1 MWIFLTILCSLFLS
15 LHFFR
20 MGLLL
25 FTLISLSLVPLL
37 FVRKKWSYLIIN
49 IIIFLGTL
57 DWIRTLFRI
66 MGERIKEGR
75 PWFIAFIILS
85 IVILINLI
93 TLLTFRKKSVKEK
106 FGIAKIQ

>member
-1 MWIFLTILCSLFLS
+1 MWFFLTILCSIFLS

-25 FTLISLSLVPLL
+25 FTLISLTLIPLL
-37 FVRKKWSYLIIN
+37 FVRKKGAYITIN

-66 MGERIKEGR
+66 IGERMRDGR
-75 PWFIAFIILS
+75 PWLVSFIILS
-85 IVILINLI
+85 VVIIIHLL
-93 TLLTFRKKSVKEK
+93 TLLILRKKSVKEK
-106 FGIAKIQ
+106 FEPTKNQ